1 MSLIID
7 LMDEKDIK
15 EVLRIERNVFT
26 NPWSKNAF
34 INELRENPHAIY
46 FIAKK
51 DNKIVAYI
59 GFWILV
65 DYIHITNLAVKKE
78 YRKQGIA
85 TILFEKMENIAL
97 SSNKRKFYLEVRES
111 NKKAINFYKKR
122 DFKIIDRKI
131 NYYTNNDED
140 ALIMGK
146 VINNE

>member
-1 MSLIID
+1 MSLIIN
-7 LMDEKDIK
+7 LMDEKDIEK
-15 EVLRIERNVFT
+15 VLRIEKNVFT

-34 INELRENPHAIY
+34 INELRENPHALY
-46 FIAKK
+46 FIAKV
-51 DNKIVAYI
+51 DDKIVAYI

-78 YRKQGIA
+78 YRNQGIA
-85 TILFEKMENIAL
+85 TILFDKMENIAL

-131 NYYTNNDED
+131 KYYTNNDED